1 MVGTTNKNV
10 VDVPALPQAVV
21 TCHIAKTCEC
31 SDCHG
36 ITVLNTGLL
45 DGTPPGPNLVKTVT
59 GMWKDKMSYQDIAN
73 TLSSLF
79 GVEGCAKSTI
89 WHALD
94 SVADA

>member
-1 MVGTTNKNV
+1 M

-21 TCHIAKTCEC
+21 TCRMAETCEC
-31 SDCHG
+31 SNCHG
-36 ITVLNTGLL
+36 ITVPNTGLL
-45 DGTPPGPNLVKTVT
+45 DGASPGPNLVKTVA

-79 GVEGCAKSTI
+79 GVEGCAKPTI
-89 WHALD
+89 QHALD